1 MDYHVF
7 SFRDDVIINS
17 RAFGRVGYSREK
29 TRHIKIIRLSLTAK
43 AKDDPNAKYLVH
55 SSFAC
60 QNHAPTVDANER
72 GILHTMGAGSGGPVG
87 GVRARRHDEA
97 SPQEWS

>member
-1 MDYHVF
+1 MF

-43 AKDDPNAKYLVH
+43 AKDDPNAK
-55 SSFAC
+55 
-60 QNHAPTVDANER
+60 
-72 GILHTMGAGSGGPVG
+72 
-87 GVRARRHDEA
+87 
-97 SPQEWS
+97 